1 MTDKSTQYN
10 LTKLTKK
17 QIKFVE
23 GLKQGLKAIDAYKE
37 AGYTYK
43 NEQVAKVSS
52 SKLLHNERIMVQI
65 AKFRD
70 KQLARKLKIVED
82 VDVTED
88 WIINKYVQTIEDAQF
103 NKQYNA
109 VRGCLQDLSKMLG
122 FTFDKKEVKVS
133 GEVNQLHSVNA
144 TDLINAYRNANN
156 TKIIDAES
164 QEIK

>member
-1 MTDKSTQYN
+1 
-10 LTKLTKK
+10 
-17 QIKFVE
+17 
-23 GLKQGLKAIDAYKE
+23 
-37 AGYTYK
+37 
-43 NEQVAKVSS
+43 
-52 SKLLHNERIMVQI
+52 MVQI

-88 WIINKYVQTIEDAQF
+88 WIINKYVQTIDDAQF
-103 NKQYNA
+103 NKQYQA

-144 TDLINAYRNANN
+144 TDLINAYRTANN
-156 TKIIDAES
+156 TKIIDAE
-164 QEIK
+164 